1 MAAQAMLSDTLPPL
15 AYSCQN
21 AVMKNPVRNPMNAK
35 HASVH
40 DKEPASHVGISQL
53 EEQGEPMPL

>member
-1 MAAQAMLSDTLPPL
+1 
-15 AYSCQN
+15 
-21 AVMKNPVRNPMNAK
+21 MNAK

>member
-1 MAAQAMLSDTLPPL
+1 MAAQTIRSDTLPPL

-21 AVMKNPVRNPMNAK
+21 AVMKIPVHNPMNAK

-40 DKEPASHVGISQL
+40 DKERASHVGISQL
-53 EEQGEPMPL
+53 EEQRESMPL